1 MGLLDIFFKKDQTR
15 SPLFSYSGGDGTT
28 EANAV
33 VINAGTSMIGI
44 PAEYA
49 WLRNRFG
56 ERGKDWESQMH
67 AHGSRDNGKVIEFH
81 EIGLADGTMQ
91 KIYFEISSFYG
102 K

>member
-1 MGLLDIFFKKDQTR
+1 MGLLDIFFKKKRTPN
-15 SPLFSYSGGDGTT
+15 PLVSYSGGDGTT

-33 VINAGTSMIGI
+33 VINAGTSIIGI

-56 ERGKDWESQMH
+56 ERGKDWESHMH

-81 EIGLADGTMQ
+81 EIKLSDGSTQ
-91 KIYFEISSFYG
+91 TIYFEISSFYG